1 VDEHVLPAIIPH
13 DEAEALLRV
22 EEFDDSLAFA
32 DDLRGHSAAACAAA
46 AEAASTTAA
55 AAEAT
60 SATAAAAEAAAV
72 TVAAATAA
80 AEAATVAV
88 AATTAAAT
96 TAAAEAAALLKTAKL
111 LEIVCAETFA
121 LVAAAPSAFSFAPFI
136 ETHIRP
142 NSICPLTPETNAL
155 GQKGA
160 TGHGAQS
167 THAPFTSLQQNS
179 GRL

>member
-46 AEAASTTAA
+46 AEAASATAA